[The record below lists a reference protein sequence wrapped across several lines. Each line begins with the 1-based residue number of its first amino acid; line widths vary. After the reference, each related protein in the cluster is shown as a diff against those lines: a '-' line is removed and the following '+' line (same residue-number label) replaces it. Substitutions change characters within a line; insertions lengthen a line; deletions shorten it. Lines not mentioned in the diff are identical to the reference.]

1 MVKWHKVHG
10 ISTVV
15 QDLCKHSVCDRDHGN
30 KNYCQFPK
38 VFNLKYEWGM
48 VFFREFLA
56 YSDDN
61 VQVYK
66 WVPED
71 FTNKRSHWVGG
82 PLFQAISHLLSKV
95 VSHRLP
101 PGKFSWTKTEDF
113 WGLTWNKM
121 YPVDSLDYQTAGI
134 LEPTAMIRMCLG
146 AKITSFYFNISQG
159 RL

>member
-1 MVKWHKVHG
+1 MVKWNKVHG

-15 QDLCKHSVCDRDHGN
+15 QDLCKHSVCDRDHEN
-30 KNYCQFPK
+30 KNYCQFSK

-71 FTNKRSHWVGG
+71 FTNKQSHWVGG
-82 PLFQAISHLLSKV
+82 PLFQAVSHLLSKV
-95 VSHRLP
+95 L
-101 PGKFSWTKTEDF
+101 
-113 WGLTWNKM
+113 
-121 YPVDSLDYQTAGI
+121 SLDFHQANSLGPRLRISEVWYETKCT
-134 LEPTAMIRMCLG
+134 LLTVWTIRLLVYWNPQLWSECV
-146 AKITSFYFNISQG
+146 
-159 RL
+159 